1 MCMRTNVVLNEELLQ
16 EAQRYSTAKS
26 KSALLEEALRTL
38 VQVRARERATENYA
52 SRLRQVQQKL
62 QNKVFRD
69 SGTEILGRDRN
80 RL

>member
-1 MCMRTNVVLNEELLQ
+1 MRTNVVLNEELLQ

-62 QNKVFRD
+62 QNKVFRE
-69 SGTEILGRDRN
+69 SGTEILGRDRS